1 MLSELIVSNIGGI
14 KDATLNF
21 RGNFIAITGESG
33 AGKSSLVR
41 ALELASGK
49 RAQSAQIRAGVDEA
63 EVQAVL
69 EMDGPVP
76 SLPDDLQPQEG
87 FMVIR
92 RLVSSTGRAR
102 SYLQERPV
110 PLNTVNSAL
119 SNVIA
124 IQSQFA
130 QLGLLEPSRQ
140 VEMLDNSGG
149 PELKEIRSRLSR
161 TVALALETERK
172 LIEINRRRRE
182 TEAACQDGESFLA
195 RYRNLKLEESSF
207 SEWETTMNG
216 ISTSLRNQKRMKSI
230 HDRLTGGSSGE
241 GILSSLETICRE
253 SVIAVPSDE
262 PLYGATENLLRAAQE
277 FEEVI
282 RTIVCRSNEQ
292 ELQNHFDDLET
303 RLGMLRKLMRFA
315 KTENVNDLVEY
326 AERTKAGLDWL
337 KESNQILAN
346 LQEESISYKK
356 EVSSL
361 ALSLREMRR
370 KAALNLEEAVNS
382 TLRNLAMEGLR
393 FGISLNPLEKVR
405 QNGADE
411 VSFFLTDDKHLYGPV
426 AKTASGGELSRI
438 LLSLQIA
445 SSDEML
451 PDVLVFD
458 EVEAGLGGRAAVL
471 AGYALKELSKRCQVL
486 LITHEASIA
495 ALADQHFKVERE
507 GDTSRVMEVDHDSRV
522 LEISRMLAGNPDD
535 PEASRLASSLLGA
548 RNN

>member
-110 PLNTVNSAL
+110 PLNIVNSAL

-161 TVALALETERK
+161 TVAFALETERK

-207 SEWETTMNG
+207 SEWETTMND
-216 ISTSLRNQKRMKSI
+216 ISTSLRNQKQMKSI

-241 GILSSLETICRE
+241 GILSSLESICRE
-253 SVIAVPSDE
+253 SVIAAPSDE
-262 PLYGATENLLRAAQE
+262 PLYGASENLLRAAQE
-277 FEEVI
+277 FEDVI
-282 RTIVCRSNEQ
+282 KTIVCRSNEQ

-315 KTENVNDLVEY
+315 KTDNVNDLVEY

-337 KESNQILAN
+337 KESNQMLAK
-346 LQEESISYKK
+346 LQEESTSYKK

-507 GDTSRVMEVDHDSRV
+507 GDTSRVVEVDHDSRV

>member
-110 PLNTVNSAL
+110 PLNIVNSAL

-149 PELKEIRSRLSR
+149 PELKEIRSRLSM

-207 SEWETTMNG
+207 SEWETTMND
-216 ISTSLRNQKRMKSI
+216 ISTSLRNQKQMKSI

-241 GILSSLETICRE
+241 GILSSLESICRE
-253 SVIAVPSDE
+253 SVIAAPSDE
-262 PLYGATENLLRAAQE
+262 PLYGASENLLRAAQE
-277 FEEVI
+277 FEDVI
-282 RTIVCRSNEQ
+282 KTIVCRSNEQ

-315 KTENVNDLVEY
+315 KTDNVNDLVEY

-337 KESNQILAN
+337 KESNQMLAK
-346 LQEESISYKK
+346 LQEESTSYKK